1 MKETRRGGIQT
12 IQQIIRRLSEE
23 NQERRNPNNSTSH
36 QDITEILLK
45 WR

>member
-23 NQERRNPNNSTSH
+23 NQERRNPNNSTVIRRH
-36 QDITEILLK
+36 
-45 WR
+45 